1 MNTVSLGEDLGIEA
15 SADLKQRLSAHLE
28 DPTLS
33 LDGSAVKR
41 VHTAAM
47 QVLCAFFLSRGEH
60 GRKTA
65 LTACSDPLRDAARLL
80 GLSAQLGLLEGNES
94 SGDGRQLKQPVEN
107 AA

>member
-28 DPTLS
+28 DPAVS
-33 LDGSAVKR
+33 LDGGAVKR

-47 QVLCAFFLSRGEH
+47 QVLCAFFRSRGEQ
-60 GRKTA
+60 GRTTA
-65 LTACSDPLRDAARLL
+65 LAACSEPLRDAARLL
-80 GLSAQLGLLEGNES
+80 GLSAQLGLAENES
-94 SGDGRQLKQPVEN
+94 SGDGQQLKQPVEN